1 MRKRIVLLAIGA
13 AVTLSLTGCE
23 TDRQEERD
31 TFEHYSRDVQH
42 KIERIEKEIPRHET
56 YGMQNAV
63 KFMESIIFLLP
74 TEIDKRAVEKAVER
88 KAAAEEA
95 LAFFREE
102 MKAELLSLRY
112 DDAKM
117 QAKLEQLKAIIEKV
131 DNP

>member
-23 TDRQEERD
+23 KTQQKERE
-31 TFEHYSRDVQH
+31 TFEFYSRDVQH

-63 KFMESIIFLLP
+63 RRMESIIFCLP
-74 TEIDKRAVEKAVER
+74 IEIEKRAMERPEER

-95 LAFFREE
+95 LTFFRKE
-102 MKAELLSLRY
+102 MKDQLLSLRY

-117 QAKLEQLKAIIEKV
+117 RDQLEKLKTIIRRV